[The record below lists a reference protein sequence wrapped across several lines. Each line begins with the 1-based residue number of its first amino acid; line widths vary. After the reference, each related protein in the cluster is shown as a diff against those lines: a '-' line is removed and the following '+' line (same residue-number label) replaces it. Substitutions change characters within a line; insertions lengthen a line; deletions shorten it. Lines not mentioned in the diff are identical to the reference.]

1 MSSNPLRLQL
11 LFNKYIKNECSREE
25 LQEFWQLMS
34 ELSDNDLLSDEIRQY
49 WQNHAEEKWHAQQ
62 MNSEKTYEEVM
73 QRAALIETGPK
84 ILPLYR
90 RKWPRY
96 AAIAASVLL
105 AFALFFLL
113 RQDPQHKQ
121 LAKVNQVKS
130 TTQPHQV
137 ISLPDGTKVTLNGN
151 SRLEYPPVF
160 NEQFREV
167 NLVGEA
173 FFEVTR
179 DEKRPFLVHTGS
191 IVTRVLGTSFN
202 IKAVPGEKDVAVTV
216 ISGKVQVMEN
226 KKVLGLLTRSDQIVV
241 NTESHVVQQSK
252 VEVKDIMQW
261 KAEDLV
267 FEDISWERAAI
278 MIANRYGV
286 SIRFENQAMRNCRF
300 SGTFLSDNGLEQVLD
315 VICTL
320 TSATWSK
327 DTEGKT
333 VTIKGAGCPG

>member
-11 LFNKYIKNECSREE
+11 LFKKYINNECSREE
-25 LQEFWQLMS
+25 LQEFWQLTS
-34 ELSDNDLLSDEIRQY
+34 ELSDNDLLSDEIKRY
-49 WQNHAEEKWHAQQ
+49 WDSDTPDKWNETR
-62 MNSEKTYEEVM
+62 MNSGKTYEEIM

-96 AAIAASVLL
+96 VAAAASVLL
-105 AFALFFLL
+105 VFALFFLF
-113 RQDPQHKQ
+113 RQEKQEKQ
-121 LAKVNQVKS
+121 LANANKIE
-130 TTQPHQV
+130 TGTHPHQV

-160 NEQFREV
+160 NGEFREV

-173 FFEVTR
+173 FFEVTH
-179 DEKRPFLVHTGS
+179 DPEKPFLVHTGS

-216 ISGKVQVMEN
+216 VSGKVQVMEN
-226 KKVLGLLTRSDQIVV
+226 KKVLGLLTKNDQIMV
-241 NTESHVVQQSK
+241 NTESHKVSQSK

-267 FEDISWERAAI
+267 FEDITWERAAI

-286 SIRFENQAMRNCRF
+286 SIRFENEAMRNCRF

-315 VICTL
+315 VVCTL
-320 TSATWSK
+320 TSATWQK
-327 DTEGKT
+327 DAGG
-333 VTIKGAGCPG
+333 VAIKGAGCR

>member
-11 LFNKYIKNECSREE
+11 LFKKYIKNECSREE

-34 ELSDNDLLSDEIRQY
+34 ELSDNDLLSDEIKQY
-49 WQNHAEEKWHAQQ
+49 WDSDATDKWNEIQ
-62 MNSEKTYEEVM
+62 MNSGKTYEEIM

-84 ILPLYR
+84 ILPFYR

-96 AAIAASVLL
+96 VAAAASVLL
-105 AFALFFLL
+105 VFALFFLF
-113 RQDPQHKQ
+113 RQGKQEKQ
-121 LAKVNQVKS
+121 LANVNKIETS
-130 TTQPHQV
+130 TQPHQV

-151 SRLEYPPVF
+151 SRLEYPPAF
-160 NEQFREV
+160 NGEFREV

-173 FFEVTR
+173 FFEVTH
-179 DEKRPFLVHTGS
+179 DPGKPFLVHTGS

-226 KKVLGLLTRSDQIVV
+226 KKILGLLTKDDQILV
-241 NTESHVVQQSK
+241 NTESHEVSQSK

-267 FEDISWERAAI
+267 FENITWERAAI

-286 SIRFENQAMRNCRF
+286 SVRFENEAMRNCRF

-315 VICTL
+315 VVCTL
-320 TSATWSK
+320 TSATWQK
-327 DTEGKT
+327 DADG
-333 VTIKGAGCPG
+333 VTINGAGCP